1 MSYGAEK
8 GKLFG
13 ITIVIFRLFSFVIGL
28 QKARYERERERERER
43 EARHA
48 VR

>member
-1 MSYGAEK
+1 MPETTNSARK
-8 GKLFG
+8 SGKPVTAAL
-13 ITIVIFRLFSFVIGL
+13 IVIGL